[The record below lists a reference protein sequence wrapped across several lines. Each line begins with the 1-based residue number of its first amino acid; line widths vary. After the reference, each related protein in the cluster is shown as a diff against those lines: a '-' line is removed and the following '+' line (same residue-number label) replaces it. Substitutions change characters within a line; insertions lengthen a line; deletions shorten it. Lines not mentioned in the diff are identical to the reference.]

1 MENFE
6 NIENTENIDTNIK
19 ENVES
24 AVKYPMIV
32 LRGVVIFPH
41 GETSM
46 DIGRDKSLKALATLV
61 EGKQSTEIFFATQY
75 DTAVQNPTPEQV
87 MKTGVICTI
96 RQIVKI
102 NKDVVKIIASGS
114 RKAVIKNYTQTEP
127 FFQVEVEEIFEEFD
141 QSAITY
147 ECEALMR
154 KIKHLCLE
162 FARIEPKVVNANFRE
177 MEVTANPYKLLY
189 GTSNQFLKTVEE
201 RIEILETED
210 LENALMKL
218 CMSLVKGIEIAK
230 LNKKID
236 LKVKNSV
243 DKNQK
248 EYYLREQMKAI
259 QDELG
264 DTANE
269 TQIYE
274 EKLKKLK
281 IKNKETV
288 EKIKKDIKRVGTL
301 NPQSPDLNVMKNYL
315 DFFFDLPW
323 EKYTKDNT
331 DIANAR
337 KILDEDH
344 FGLEKVKERI
354 LEFLAVHA
362 LTKSLNG
369 PILCFVG
376 PPGVGKTSIAKSI
389 ARALDRKFVRM
400 SLGGVRDEAEI
411 RGHRKTY
418 VGAMSGKILYNIRN
432 AKSANPVFL
441 LDEIEKM
448 TSDMRGDPQS
458 AMLEVLDPEMNK
470 SFKDNY
476 LEVDFDLSK
485 TLFVAT
491 ANSLDSISAPLLDRM
506 EIITLS
512 GYTEEEKIEI
522 AKRYLIPRK
531 LAENGVS
538 NLQIEIDS
546 EALQTIIYHYT
557 REAGVRSLER
567 EIGKIARRIALKY
580 ASGEVSDQVSIG
592 KADVESYL
600 GIKRYISDSVTV
612 KNEIGT
618 CNGLAWTSVGGTTLE
633 IEVSLMPGKG
643 EIILTGKLG
652 DVMKE
657 SARTALSYIHAH
669 AYEYGIAEEL
679 FTEKSIHL
687 HVPEGATPKD
697 GPSAGI
703 TIATAILSAMT
714 KRPTNHDV
722 AMTGEITLRGKVLP
736 IGGLKEKVLA
746 ASRHGIKK
754 VIIPYENT
762 KDIAEIPASVKEKI
776 EFVCAKDI
784 SEVFEHAISKEV

>member
-141 QSAITY
+141 PTAITY

-201 RIEILETED
+201 RIEILETAD

-600 GIKRYISDSVTV
+600 GIMRYISDSVTV

>member
-1 MENFE
+1 MENLLNIE
-6 NIENTENIDTNIK
+6 NIENIENQEK
-19 ENVES
+19 EAIEPVR
-24 AVKYPMIV
+24 KYPMIV
-32 LRGVVIFPH
+32 LRGIVIFPH
-41 GETSM
+41 NETNM

-61 EGKQSTEIFFATQY
+61 EGKQATEIFFATQY
-75 DTAVQNPTPEQV
+75 DTAIQNPTPEQV
-87 MKTGVICTI
+87 MKTGVICTV

-102 NKDVVKIIASGS
+102 NKDIVKIVVSAS
-114 RKAVIKNYTQTEP
+114 RKAVIKEYVKTEP
-127 FFQVEVEEIFEEFD
+127 YFEVEVEEIEEQFAA
-141 QSAITY
+141 QNMTY

-189 GTSNQFLKTVEE
+189 GTANQFLKTVEE

-218 CMSLVKGIEIAK
+218 CMSLVKGTEIAK
-230 LNKKID
+230 LDKKIN

-264 DTANE
+264 DTTNE
-269 TQIYE
+269 TQAYE
-274 EKLKKLK
+274 EKLNNLK

-288 EKIKKDIKRVGTL
+288 EKIKKDIRRVSTL

-323 EKYTKDNT
+323 EKYTTDNT

-418 VGAMSGKILYNIRN
+418 VGAMSGKILYNLRN

-470 SFKDNY
+470 AFKDNY

-506 EIITLS
+506 EVITLS

-538 NLQIEIDS
+538 SLKIEISD
-546 EALQTIIYHYT
+546 EALSVIIYHYT

-580 ASGEVSDQVSIG
+580 ASNEISDEVSITASDIEG
-592 KADVESYL
+592 YL
-600 GIKRYISDSVTV
+600 GVKKFISDTVTV

-703 TIATAILSAMT
+703 TIATAILSALT

-776 EFVCAKDI
+776 EFVAAKEI
-784 SEVFEHAISKEV
+784 SEVFEHAISKEY

>member
-6 NIENTENIDTNIK
+6 NKENIDTIIK

-102 NKDVVKIIASGS
+102 NKDIVKIIASGS

-127 FFQVEVEEIFEEFD
+127 YFQVEVEEIDENFD
-141 QSAITY
+141 QSTMSY

-230 LNKKID
+230 LDKKIN

-269 TQIYE
+269 TQLYE

-337 KILDEDH
+337 IILDEDH

-369 PILCFVG
+369 PNLCFVG

-506 EIITLS
+506 EVITLS

-538 NLQIEIDS
+538 NLKIEITS

-580 ASGEVSDQVSIG
+580 ASGEVSEDVTITASE
-592 KADVESYL
+592 VESYL
-600 GIKRYISDSVTV
+600 GIKKYISDTVTS

-754 VIIPYENT
+754 VIIPYENK

-776 EFVCAKDI
+776 EFVCAKYV